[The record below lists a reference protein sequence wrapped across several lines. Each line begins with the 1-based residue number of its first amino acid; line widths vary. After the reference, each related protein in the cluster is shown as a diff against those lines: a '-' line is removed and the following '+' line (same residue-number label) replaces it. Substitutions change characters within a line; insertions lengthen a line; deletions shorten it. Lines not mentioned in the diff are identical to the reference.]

1 MRVFLQPFLEQIET
15 RRREA
20 DLEMKEVAEQ
30 PWLSMQLAEKLQL
43 VSCVAQLELD
53 RFVDTAALLQDF
65 CTASLGKV
73 PPDASKSVRFE
84 APKALGDEVN
94 EEWTATLANLL
105 LAEELPEQSVP
116 DAFVAYAKSMLEAAT
131 AYVTKLV
138 AKVRTEIGK
147 MENEF
152 KLKPAKGKGKKNP
165 AKGKKE
171 KGPVVE
177 DIPSLEDLEL
187 QRLTAQRMHLLK
199 VKYVTKQIQ
208 VLTKKYF

>member
-1 MRVFLQPFLEQIET
+1 LPLSLKKRCFAEQIEA

-20 DLEMKEVAEQ
+20 DQELKEVAEQ

-65 CTASLGKV
+65 CTACLGKV

-94 EEWTATLANLL
+94 DEWTTTLASLL
-105 LAEELPEQSVP
+105 LAEELPDQSLP
-116 DAFVAYAKSMLEAAT
+116 ESFVAYTQSVLEAAT

-138 AKVRTEIGK
+138 TKIGAEIGK

-152 KLKPAKGKGKKNP
+152 KPKPAKKKAKKPSKKN
-165 AKGKKE
+165 
-171 KGPVVE
+171 KGPTVE
-177 DIPSLEDLEL
+177 DITSLEDLEL
-187 QRLTAQRMHLLK
+187 QKLTAQRMQLL
-199 VKYVTKQIQ
+199 QASFCI
-208 VLTKKYF
+208 F